1 MTGAKTRS
9 MKTASRSKVSTAG
22 SVVSGCTSS
31 GKSCCCIASSTSK
44 HFSMSF
50 TPWCELVVAPAGYHF
65 TACTQSLALATAISV
80 AGVCSV
86 RYNVIKGS
94 KLASLGTAAR
104 MRSRYCLASSVETIG
119 GTKFGMMIARANRR
133 TVCGTT
139 SRISSPSRTC
149 K

>member
-1 MTGAKTRS
+1 MHNLNSSQCKIPITSNGIIHVNRQGKYLMICRKNTLGYVDIVRG
-9 MKTASRSKVSTAG
+9 RY
-22 SVVSGCTSS
+22 SVYNQAYLKNLVD
-31 GKSCCCIASSTSK
+31 
-44 HFSMSF
+44 
-50 TPWCELVVAPAGYHF
+50 ELTVQEKETLLQKPA
-65 TACTQSLALATAISV
+65 AD
-80 AGVCSV
+80 VCSV
-86 RYNVIKGS
+86 RYNVINGS

-133 TVCGTT
+133 AECGTT